1 MTTSYEL
8 VPFALNPTARDA
20 YSSLLKG
27 LFTSKS
33 ETIKLKGTIDASFKI
48 PILGDRTLHGFAID
62 NDIVLQ
68 GLDGMS
74 DFTFVRYIS
83 EGYLN
88 SIQYTASVQVNIK
101 NPSVTRFA
109 PGPGNDVSF
118 SINFDGTSIG
128 TMTFKDLTL
137 ELGDNFLTGNV
148 VIDSSSQAGQ
158 DFMKAIDL
166 GEVTVTLSGA
176 EHTSKNP
183 ALVPAFQALRIRFV
197 FPKKFGKP

>member
-1 MTTSYEL
+1 M
-8 VPFALNPTARDA
+8 PFALNPTAHDA
-20 YSSLLKG
+20 YSSMLTG

-33 ETIKLKGTIDASFKI
+33 KTIKLKGTLDASFKI
-48 PILGDRTLHGFAID
+48 PIFGDKTLHGFAFD

-83 EGYLN
+83 ESYPN

-109 PGPGNDVSF
+109 PGPENEVSF
-118 SINFDGTSIG
+118 SINFDGTPVG
-128 TMTFKDLTL
+128 RMTFEDLTL

-148 VIDSSSQAGQ
+148 VIDSSSQAGK

-166 GEVTVTLSGA
+166 GDVAVTLSGA